1 LENKGKQSNLL
12 QKLLEAFHRVSRLAE
27 QVLQAASLHNN
38 SLCFL
43 AGIASDV
50 HSTDEL
56 SSMGSAKVLIEN
68 NIVGSSHERR
78 RRESSELVSLL
89 L

>member
-1 LENKGKQSNLL
+1 LEV
-12 QKLLEAFHRVSRLAE
+12 FRRVSGLVE
-27 QVLQAASLHNN
+27 QVLRAASLHNN

-43 AGIASDV
+43 AGVASEV
-50 HSTDEL
+50 HSADEL
-56 SSMGSAKVLIEN
+56 SSMGLAKVLLEN
-68 NIVGSSHERR
+68 YIVGSHERR

>member
-1 LENKGKQSNLL
+1 MGL
-12 QKLLEAFHRVSRLAE
+12 VE

-43 AGIASDV
+43 AGVTSEV
-50 HSTDEL
+50 HSADEL

>member
-1 LENKGKQSNLL
+1 M
-12 QKLLEAFHRVSRLAE
+12 
-27 QVLQAASLHNN
+27 LQAASLHNN

-43 AGIASDV
+43 AGVTSEV
-50 HSTDEL
+50 HSADEL
-56 SSMGSAKVLIEN
+56 SSMGSAKVLLEN
-68 NIVGSSHERR
+68 YIVSSHERR